1 MASEVLPKVAY
12 YRLRNELDG
21 VDYKEAEGE
30 KALKKIRR
38 WYKIRKLSGR
48 KRPRIRI
55 PGLRKFL
62 RIRSRFLPK
71 VFKVSLMAKAL
82 RRVKDGQA
90 HMNDLFGGNYLFM
103 QPNPTPFRCGTLRPA
118 HLGHPHGLH
127 GLSTTTSRYAL
138 GRIA

>member
-21 VDYKEAEGE
+21 VDYKEVEEE
-30 KALKKIRR
+30 KALKKTRKG
-38 WYKIRKLSGR
+38 YKIRKLRGR

-62 RIRSRFLPK
+62 RKRGGFLSRL
-71 VFKVSLMAKAL
+71 FKVSLAKAL
-82 RRVKDGQA
+82 RRLKDGQA

-103 QPNPTPFRCGTLRPA
+103 QPNPTPFRCGTKRPA
-118 HLGHPHGLH
+118 YMGHPHGLH
-127 GLSTTTSRYAL
+127 GLPPSRYAL